1 MMSQKHGL
9 KKLFIFTLAGA
20 LTLTGAGT
28 AFAANSGAGESAGR
42 FGAQRGNFAAWSTIY
57 PSALEALT
65 EDGTITQEQADAIS
79 EAMSSA
85 ADKTDE
91 TAARPVKSERTAAAG
106 ETAKKPAY
114 RETSSGAIS
123 AHTDGTR
130 PEGGRMKGM
139 RPEGT
144 GSEETKSEG
153 TETEGTRPERA
164 RFERTGTEG
173 DDNGIPAG
181 SQKSPLSELVSDGTL
196 TQEEADAVMEAL
208 KEVKTSGE
216 TCDEILDTLVGE
228 EVITQEQ
235 ADAIADA
242 KPALGGNGSGGMHR
256 NLLSELI
263 TDGTITQ
270 EQADA
275 VWDAVKTAMEAAR
288 DAAKAAAEED
298 DDATE

>member
-1 MMSQKHGL
+1 MMKQKHGL
-9 KKLFIFTLAGA
+9 KRVFIIAVAGA

-28 AFAANSGAGESAGR
+28 AFAANSGAGEGAER
-42 FGAQRGNFAAWSTIY
+42 FKAQRGNFEAWSTIY
-57 PSALEALT
+57 PAALESLT
-65 EDGTITQEQADAIS
+65 YDGTITQEQADAIS
-79 EAMSSA
+79 KAMSSA

-91 TAARPVKSERTAAAG
+91 TADRPARPERAAAAG
-106 ETAKKPAY
+106 ETVEKPDGKK
-114 RETSSGAIS
+114 T
-123 AHTDGTR
+123 TDGTAGTRGEGTR

-139 RPEGT
+139 HQEGT
-144 GSEETKSEG
+144 GSE
-153 TETEGTRPERA
+153 
-164 RFERTGTEG
+164 RTGFH
-173 DDNGIPAG
+173 AG
-181 SQKSPLSELVSDGTL
+181 LQNSPLSELVSDDIL

-208 KEVKTSGE
+208 KEARTSGE
-216 TCDEILDTLVGE
+216 TCDEILDTLVSE

-242 KPALGGNGSGGMHR
+242 KPVLGGNGSGGMHR

-288 DAAKAAAEED
+288 DEAKAAAEEA

>member
-1 MMSQKHGL
+1 MKQKHGL
-9 KKLFIFTLAGA
+9 KRVFIIAVAGA

-28 AFAANSGAGESAGR
+28 AFAANSGAGEGAER
-42 FGAQRGNFAAWSTIY
+42 FKAQRGNFEAWSTIY
-57 PSALEALT
+57 PDALESLT
-65 EDGTITQEQADAIS
+65 YDGTITQEQADAIS

-91 TAARPVKSERTAAAG
+91 TADRSARPERAAAAG
-106 ETAKKPAY
+106 ETVEKPDVKK
-114 RETSSGAIS
+114 T
-123 AHTDGTR
+123 TDGTAGIRGEGTR

-139 RPEGT
+139 GP
-144 GSEETKSEG
+144 
-153 TETEGTRPERA
+153 
-164 RFERTGTEG
+164 
-173 DDNGIPAG
+173 DDNEIPSG
-181 SQKSPLSELVSDGTL
+181 LQKSPLSELVSDDTL

-208 KEVKTSGE
+208 KESRTSGE

-242 KPALGGNGSGGMHR
+242 KPVLGGNGSGGMHR

-288 DAAKAAAEED
+288 DEAKAAAEEA